1 MIYIIQYA
9 IIADKL
15 IHKKSVTKQKAPKN
29 LNSSSI
35 TNHIN
40 QINLL

>member
-1 MIYIIQYA
+1 MINITQHA
-9 IIADKL
+9 IITDKL
-15 IHKKSVTKQKAPKN
+15 IHKKPAAKQKAPKN